1 MVTQH
6 GQAQTEGIPNA
17 KIIAKYC
24 KRDSTYRYSVFWI
37 YCLVVLLVYIGT
49 IFEIHDESINTIRV
63 ALNIE
68 NTEILDIFE
77 TMGIFAI
84 IIFVFFTISILIQKW
99 QRGRES

>member
-1 MVTQH
+1 
-6 GQAQTEGIPNA
+6 
-17 KIIAKYC
+17 
-24 KRDSTYRYSVFWI
+24 
-37 YCLVVLLVYIGT
+37 
-49 IFEIHDESINTIRV
+49 IHDESINTIRV